1 MELDKHNLDNLRLVY
16 AVIESDL
23 QHAHISLKKIS
34 FEIDSTDY
42 IVSVDKEVPEDIKSK
57 MCKYAKYKG
66 LTVQFQTS

>member
-34 FEIDSTDY
+34 F
-42 IVSVDKEVPEDIKSK
+42 
-57 MCKYAKYKG
+57 
-66 LTVQFQTS
+66 

>member
-1 MELDKHNLDNLRLVY
+1 MELDKHTLDNLQLIRSLTDS
-16 AVIESDL
+16 AL
-23 QHAHISLKKIS
+23 QHAHISLKKIK
-34 FEIDSTDY
+34 FETGATNC